1 MKSINIKIPISI
13 GIELDD
19 RAELNPMYL
28 SEFLVTYLNCE
39 EGAKQ
44 PITELSYNYTFKI
57 DNELHK
63 AVKLKAIE
71 QDLPMNELTGRL
83 LNKYY

>member
-1 MKSINIKIPISI
+1 MKSINVKIPLTVAT
-13 GIELDD
+13 ELDD

-28 SEFLVTYLNCE
+28 TEFLVTYLNCE

-57 DNELHK
+57 DSELHK

-71 QDLPMNELTGRL
+71 QDLPMNEFIGRL

>member
-1 MKSINIKIPISI
+1 MKCINVKIPLTVAT
-13 GIELDD
+13 ELDD

-28 SEFLVTYLNCE
+28 TEFLVTYLNCE
-39 EGAKQ
+39 EGVKQ
-44 PITELSYNYTFKI
+44 PIAELSYNYTFKI

-71 QDLPMNELTGRL
+71 HDLPMNEFIGRL

>member
-1 MKSINIKIPISI
+1 MKCINVKIPLTVAT
-13 GIELDD
+13 ELDD
-19 RAELNPMYL
+19 RAELNPKYL
-28 SEFLVTYLNCE
+28 TEFLVTYLNCE
-39 EGAKQ
+39 EGVKD

-71 QDLPMNELTGRL
+71 HDLSMNEFVGRL
-83 LNKYY
+83 LNKFY